1 MIIVKSSIEKQTI
14 RNLFLEHKNIF
25 SDRVKANGKPYLKL
39 YQPVDWFNQIEYYL
53 NEGYTIYIIV
63 KALDN
68 SYEPLPITLLNISM
82 IDDSFIYL
90 KIKSDNDLDSL
101 RKALMVESKK
111 YDINTRIYCRIN
123 KVTQGAYNVI

>member
-1 MIIVKSSIEKQTI
+1 MIIVKSQVEKQTI

-39 YQPVDWFNQIEYYL
+39 YQPTDWFNTIEYYL

-68 SYEPLPITLLNISM
+68 CYEPLPITLLHISM

-90 KIKSDNDLDSL
+90 KIKTDSDLDSL
-101 RKALMVESKK
+101 KKALMEESKK